1 MTIQHAVIIPQRE
14 FEQLPVLLGQ
24 ALARFA
30 AKGYGFKLVNRE
42 DGKEIDDRLADYL
55 VGVVGQCWNEVL
67 APPRPT
73 DPPLREP
80 V

>member
-1 MTIQHAVIIPQRE
+1 MPVQHAVIIPQRE

-42 DGKEIDDRLADYL
+42 DGKEIDDRVEDYL
-55 VGVVGQCWNEVL
+55 VGVMNQVWNEVL
-67 APPRPT
+67 KDAGGADTRGT
-73 DPPLREP
+73 Y
-80 V
+80 